1 MAEPG
6 LFLPKNSTSSA
17 TPSENGH
24 GHVTLRTFHGR
35 GTSKHVTSSWR
46 FHIKKKFRKVYVMF
60 GSCSSG
66 ESEAEAEDRTQQT
79 SSGCGMPSASVAN
92 ADSEVKVIET
102 ASRLG
107 DTSRNAHS
115 FQDRKSEAVSSRLVH
130 APIYKVAPATA
141 LDAHATKSVTASKEI
156 STCNA
161 GRQNNGSSN
170 IEQKPSNISKLM
182 FPQWHMS
189 AIAVI
194 RGLYN
199 VLSAPLL
206 CLLIQEVSNGGQQV
220 ANAGAMFP
228 SDKDFEILHAL
239 HTVHGIVLAPV
250 FALQY
255 TGFVRGFL
263 RSFERKCEGHFRV
276 TSASSRSG
284 GVNPN
289 TGSDKFDY
297 EKLHA
302 LIACIPFYC
311 SSTGACTTANV
322 DKFRNGSSK
331 FFREK

>member
-1 MAEPG
+1 MAERG

-17 TPSENGH
+17 TPSGNGH
-24 GHVTLRTFHGR
+24 GHVTLRTFDGR

-46 FHIKKKFRKVYVMF
+46 FHIKTKCRKVYVMF

-79 SSGCGMPSASVAN
+79 NSDCGMPSASVANAN

-107 DTSRNAHS
+107 DTSGIAHS
-115 FQDRKSEAVSSRLVH
+115 IQDRKSQAVGSRLVH
-130 APIYKVAPATA
+130 APFQKVAPATA

-161 GRQNNGSSN
+161 GRQHNGSSN
-170 IEQKPSNISKLM
+170 IEQKPGNISKSI

-194 RGLYN
+194 RGFCN
-199 VLSAPLL
+199 VLSALL
-206 CLLIQEVSNGGQQV
+206 CLLIQEVSNGGKQV
-220 ANAGAMFP
+220 ANAGTKFP

-239 HTVHGIVLAPV
+239 ITVHGIVLAPV
-250 FALQY
+250 FALQHM
-255 TGFVRGFL
+255 GFVRGIL
-263 RSFERKCEGHFRV
+263 RSFERKSESHFRV
-276 TSASSRSG
+276 TSAPRRSG

-289 TGSDKFDY
+289 TGSDILDY

-302 LIACIPFYC
+302 LIAFHFIVLAPVLALQQMWIY
-311 SSTGACTTANV
+311 
-322 DKFRNGSSK
+322 FRNGSSK

>member
-1 MAEPG
+1 M
-6 LFLPKNSTSSA
+6 L
-17 TPSENGH
+17 
-24 GHVTLRTFHGR
+24 
-35 GTSKHVTSSWR
+35 
-46 FHIKKKFRKVYVMF
+46 

-79 SSGCGMPSASVAN
+79 SSDCGMPSAIVAK
-92 ADSEVKVIET
+92 ADSEVKVIEM

-107 DTSRNAHS
+107 DTSGDAHS
-115 FQDRKSEAVSSRLVH
+115 IQDRNSEAIGSRLVD
-130 APIYKVAPATA
+130 APIYNVAPATA

-156 STCNA
+156 STRNA
-161 GRQNNGSSN
+161 GRQHNGSSN

-199 VLSAPLL
+199 VLSALL

-220 ANAGAMFP
+220 ANAGAKFP

-239 HTVHGIVLAPV
+239 ITVHGIVLAPV
-250 FALQY
+250 FALQHM
-255 TGFVRGFL
+255 GFVRGFL
-263 RSFERKCEGHFRV
+263 RSFERKSEGHFRV
-276 TSASSRSG
+276 TSASRRSG

-289 TGSDKFDY
+289 TGSDKFDC

-302 LIACIPFYC
+302 LIAFHFIVLAPVL
-311 SSTGACTTANV
+311 ALQQMWI
-322 DKFRNGSSK
+322 KFRNGSSK
-331 FFREK
+331 FFRER